1 MWKQFYARV
10 IVGDGP
16 IFALL
21 LFMTVFVAAIL
32 WTTIKRR
39 RGEYDALARLPL
51 ADDATGARR
60 SDKEILP

>member
-10 IVGDGP
+10 FVGDGP
-16 IFALL
+16 VFSLL

-32 WTTIKRR
+32 WATIKRR

-51 ADDATGARR
+51 ADDAPAQRG
-60 SDKEILP
+60 SDKEISP